1 MLHPERPVQPGK
13 NAAAQRA
20 NACGYVM
27 LRNRRYGGEARMSKG
42 IWQSLI
48 VFCCFFYFGAGL
60 VTYGRQAPSRDE
72 YAAHIKAAKDAARFD
87 WTGIVARNC
96 VAPEVGP
103 AVGNYSTDPGRDAYY
118 AEPQQVFDNLY
129 FLGTQF
135 HTAWAL
141 TTSAGIILID
151 TLYNYAT
158 VPEIVEGLKAMR
170 LNPAD
175 VKYVLITHGHSD
187 HDEGARYFQEKYG
200 AHVVLG
206 AADWDLIARRP
217 MPGGTPTRDLV
228 AEDGGRITLGDTTVH
243 VILTPGHTQG
253 SYGLTFQV
261 KDRGRPVTVAYA
273 SGTAMVNRA
282 DFYPQFVASQKKMAA
297 AAAAAGATVLLSNHT
312 AFDNAWTKA
321 RLAAWRPKG
330 QPNPFVV
337 GTDAVANYFTVMTEC
352 ALAAQ
357 SLLTK

>member
-1 MLHPERPVQPGK
+1 
-13 NAAAQRA
+13 
-20 NACGYVM
+20 
-27 LRNRRYGGEARMSKG
+27 MSKRTWPLF
-42 IWQSLI
+42 II
-48 VFCCFFYFGAGL
+48 CCCCIYVGAGR
-60 VTYGRQAPSRDE
+60 VVDGQQSPSRDD
-72 YAAHIKAAKDAARFD
+72 YAAHIRAAKNAARFD

-103 AVGNYSTDPGRDAYY
+103 AVGNYSTDPGRAAYY
-118 AEPQQVFDNLY
+118 AEPYQVFDNLY

-158 VPEIVEGLKAMR
+158 ETEIVDGLKAMR

-175 VKYVLITHGHSD
+175 VKYVLITHGHAD
-187 HDEGARYFQEKYG
+187 HDEGARYFQEKY
-200 AHVVLG
+200 ASRVVLG

-217 MPGGTPTRDLV
+217 MPGGTPKRDLV

-243 VILTPGHTQG
+243 VVLTPGHTQG

-261 KDRGRPVTVAYA
+261 KDRGTPVTVAYA
-273 SGTAMVNRA
+273 SGTAMLNRA

-337 GTDAVANYFTVMTEC
+337 GADAVANYFTVMSEC

-357 SLLTK
+357 SLLAK